1 MKRAALR
8 VATSCIGLAAASPAW
23 SAICNVQSN
32 GVAFGAYDALSP
44 GPLDGAGSVRVDC
57 DTETSFTVALGTGS
71 GSQEQR
77 TMTDGQSILLYNL
90 YTEGSRSIVWGD
102 GAGTDLVSAT
112 GTGVDLTVFGRIPG
126 RQNIPAGT
134 YVDTITVTISY

>member
-1 MKRAALR
+1 MKRAVLR
-8 VATSCIGLAAASPAW
+8 VATSCIGLAGASPAW
-23 SAICNVQSN
+23 SAICSVQSN
-32 GVAFGAYDALSP
+32 GVAFGAYDTLSSA
-44 GPLDGAGSVRVDC
+44 PLDGAGSVRVDC
-57 DTETSFTVALGTGS
+57 DTETSFTVALGAGS
-71 GSQEQR
+71 GSHEQR

-102 GAGTDLVSAT
+102 GAGFDLVSAT
-112 GTGVDLTVFGRIPG
+112 GTGVDLTVFGRIPA